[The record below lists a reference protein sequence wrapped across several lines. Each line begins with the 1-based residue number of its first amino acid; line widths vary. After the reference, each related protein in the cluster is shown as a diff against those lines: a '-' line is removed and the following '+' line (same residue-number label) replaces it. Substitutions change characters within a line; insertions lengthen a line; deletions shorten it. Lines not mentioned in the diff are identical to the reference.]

1 MLVLENMEHENYVNN
16 LCLTPLIRKR
26 GGGMGGIRTR
36 GRFPYVRFRAE
47 CLKPDSATL
56 PCINKRMED
65 FVETSRFYALTG
77 CVARKI
83 HPISKLVK
91 IKSREQ
97 SFLRK

>member
-1 MLVLENMEHENYVNN
+1 
-16 LCLTPLIRKR
+16 
-26 GGGMGGIRTR
+26 
-36 GRFPYVRFRAE
+36 
-47 CLKPDSATL
+47 
-56 PCINKRMED
+56 MED